1 MKSYGQFC
9 PVAKACEIV
18 AERWT
23 PLVLRELLCGSTR
36 FSELQRGVPL
46 MSRTLLAQ
54 RLRELEDAGVVAS
67 APRARGRGREYQLT
81 AAGEE
86 LRSVIMELGEWGQR
100 WARRRFAPED
110 LDAELLAWDIHRRL
124 NVDRL
129 PAKRVVIRFDLR
141 RVPRHQA
148 RRSTWWLV
156 LTRPDVDVCLK
167 DPGFEVDLVV
177 DADLVALTRV
187 WMGDMPLQDALR
199 QGLIRTEG
207 PRELVQA
214 FPIWFGLSLFAGV
227 ERPAV
232 ESAPRVLD
240 RGAVGR
246 AAHPRQREAPR
257 PPRRMKVEQRP

>member
-1 MKSYGQFC
+1 MKGYGQFC

-67 APRARGRGREYQLT
+67 VPRARGRGREYRLT

-86 LRSVIMELGEWGQR
+86 VRSIIVGLGEWGQR
-100 WARRRFAPED
+100 WARRTIEADD

-129 PAKRVVIRFDLR
+129 PPQRVVLRFDLR
-141 RVPRHQA
+141 GVPRHQTG
-148 RRSTWWLV
+148 RKTWWLV

-167 DPGFEVDLVV
+167 DPGFGVDLTV
-177 DADLVALTRV
+177 DADLLALTRV
-187 WMGDMPLQDALR
+187 WMGDMPLAEARRAELVKID
-199 QGLIRTEG
+199 G
-207 PRELVQA
+207 PRALVQA
-214 FPIWFGLSLFAGV
+214 FGTWFGLSSFATV
-227 ERPAV
+227 ERPTV
-232 ESAPRVLD
+232 VPFPRAAG
-240 RGAVGR
+240 RGGR
-246 AAHPRQREAPR
+246 AAVPQRTLPRARSAR
-257 PPRRMKVEQRP
+257 